1 MSCEVVNSY
10 LIKESNRIS
19 GDIARRGRITSPWNA
34 VIEKDFFPDEL
45 GHTVSRIV
53 YQRTIPTI
61 GVGAGWNPVSA
72 STPEA
77 TSTACAPV
85 AATLSSRAITQSA
98 QLYEFVIDSDPLC
111 ISDARA
117 ATKFKQ
123 QVFEVKN
130 NFEKNIIDVVEMR
143 DRSQYCALLPDANR
157 LVFNGGSLTAGSG
170 GNFAGVQA
178 DSAIH
183 QDVLDHV
190 RWKMIHDGAG
200 EEGSYAMVDGQPVF
214 VVVMSSEQQRQLIKG
229 NADIRQDYRYAD
241 PKELLKPFGVKRVYG
256 GLFHLI
262 DDKAPRYDYDAET
275 DVYTEVPFYVANED
289 GVAVINPAYDA
300 ALYEKVIF
308 YHPKVCKRLM
318 QRPLSDMGS
327 GANVKPWNFSGQV
340 EWINEYDRICNK
352 YKDTGYWSARLRAAY
367 QPIIPEYGTEIMV
380 LRCPGSLGTTPCPT
394 PA

>member
-10 LIKESNRIS
+10 LIKESNRIT
-19 GDIARRGRITSPWNA
+19 GDIARRGRATSPWNA
-34 VIEKDFFPDEL
+34 VLEKDFFPDEV
-45 GHTVSRIV
+45 GFTISRVV
-53 YQRTIPTI
+53 YQRTVPVI
-61 GVGAGWNPVSA
+61 GEGSGWNPVSG
-72 STPEA
+72 STSEA
-77 TSTACAPV
+77 TSTACAPI
-85 AATLSSRAITQSA
+85 AATLSSRALTQSA
-98 QLYEFVIDSDPLC
+98 QLSEFVLDSDPLC

-117 ATKFKQ
+117 AVKFKQ
-123 QVFEVKN
+123 QVAEIKN
-130 NFEKNIIDVVEMR
+130 NFEKNVIDAWEMR
-143 DRSQYCALLPDANR
+143 DRSEYCAIIPDANR

-178 DSAIH
+178 DSSIH
-183 QDVLDHV
+183 QDVLDSI
-190 RWKMIHDGAG
+190 RWKLIHDGAG
-200 EEGSYAMVDGQPVF
+200 EDGAYAMVDGQPVF

-262 DDKAPRYDYDAET
+262 DDKAPRYDYDAEA
-275 DVYTEVPFYVANED
+275 DDYIEVPFYTTNEA
-289 GVAVINPAYDA
+289 GIAIVNPDYES

-318 QRPLSDMGS
+318 QKPLSDMGS
-327 GANVKPWNFSGQV
+327 GASVKAWNYAGQV
-340 EWINEYDRICNK
+340 EWINEYDKECNK

-367 QPIIPEYGTEIMV
+367 QPNIPEYGYEVMV

-394 PA
+394 S